1 MSRDK
6 KSLRKGAARS
16 LRQVCKIAG
25 LSPRKLSRL
34 AGVSV
39 GSVWN
44 YLHAKTMRADLA
56 DRIHRQ
62 ILDYVGRL
70 LGRREVAAGHA
81 DFIRRTLGTKDLYK
95 KANEITGIRQR
106 ESSSSK
112 VATHVAELVM
122 ALTDDPRLNLAKDF
136 EYAHE
141 RHFRAHARCV
151 LRGIKYRWLVYEN
164 PGLTRQWKKY
174 LRKLVS
180 HIATEERSKIEDVR
194 KRLEEEGTLE
204 CRVYPKIAQE
214 EGRLLPFRITVFAA
228 TKFDPQH
235 EGAQREGDVC
245 VLTEEPEV
253 KTYSIGRT
261 FVLGRPTA
269 SAVRTALED
278 LYEKCPGVDELQ
290 GAKTYEKKAYDLY
303 DDLTKRHNQLRAQ
316 ILRACLEHRFMEP
329 AASSF

>member
-16 LRQVCKIAG
+16 FRHLCKIAG
-25 LSPRKLSRL
+25 LSPRKLSGL

-62 ILDYVGRL
+62 IANHASRL
-70 LGRREVAAGHA
+70 LGRGKVAASHI
-81 DFIRRTLGTKDLYK
+81 DFIRSTVATKNLYK
-95 KANEITGIRQR
+95 KPNENAGVQQG
-106 ESSSSK
+106 ESSSLK

-164 PGLTRQWKKY
+164 PGLIRQWKRY
-174 LRKLVS
+174 LRKLIS
-180 HIATEERSKIEDVR
+180 HIATEERNNIDDVR
-194 KRLEEEGTLE
+194 KRLEEKGTVE
-204 CRVYPKIAQE
+204 FRVYPRITQE
-214 EGRLLPFRITVFAA
+214 EGRLLPFRITVFAV
-228 TKFDPQH
+228 TRFDPQH
-235 EGAQREGDVC
+235 EGAQRECDVC
-245 VLTEEPEV
+245 VLTEEPDV

-261 FVLGRPTA
+261 FVLGRPIA
-269 SAVRTALED
+269 SAVRSALED
-278 LYEKCPGVDELQ
+278 LYEKCPRVDELQ
-290 GAKTYEKKAYDLY
+290 DAKTYEEKAYDLY
-303 DDLTKRHNQLRAQ
+303 DDLVKRHNQLRAQ

-329 AASSF
+329 AVSSL